1 MTTAR
6 TTDVRLPLNEE
17 PFGPV
22 TILDANGTIVRI
34 VPASELR
41 RDPGGQSILR
51 PPWRRNPGAKRAA

>member
-6 TTDVRLPLNEE
+6 TDVRLPLNEE

-41 RDPGGQSILR
+41 RDPQGQSILR
-51 PPWRRNPGAKRAA
+51 PPRRRSPGAKHLKQ